1 MSSSYKDS
9 SLKVFSLNSNEAL
22 AEKNRSSNRHK
33 IREMYGNTI

>member
-22 AEKNRSSNRHK
+22 AEKKSQLKSAQN
-33 IREMYGNTI
+33 